1 MAAPELSIRQ
11 VAMQAAEWFVL
22 LDSGEATAQE
32 LVAFQQWRGADPAHE
47 QAWQQAQRIS
57 GLASSLP
64 QQTGSTLR
72 RKTRLDRRKAIKQLA
87 ILIAAVPAGWLGW
100 RTSEQQGW
108 LADYRTATGEQRRI
122 VLADGTVIQ
131 LNTATRI
138 DVDYSAISRTIYLRG
153 GEILI
158 ATAPDPDAQPN
169 GKPRPFTVQTAYG
182 PVQPLGT
189 RFVVR
194 HIDDHV
200 FVAVQEGAVQISNGV
215 RTDILHANEETR
227 FDAGVID
234 QPQALSPREL
244 HWARGMLSADET
256 RLGDFIAELARYR
269 PGILRCDPAVADI
282 RVTGAY
288 QLQDTDAIL
297 LNLAKVFPVKLE
309 YRTRYWVSVTAR

>member
-1 MAAPELSIRQ
+1 MAAPELAIRQ

-22 LDSGEATAQE
+22 IDSGEATPQE
-32 LVAFQQWRGADPAHE
+32 LVAFEQWRGADPAHE

-57 GLASSLP
+57 GLASNLP

-100 RTSEQQGW
+100 RTGEQQGW
-108 LADYRTATGEQRRI
+108 LADYRTAAGEQRRI

-131 LNTATRI
+131 LNTATRVDI
-138 DVDYSAISRTIYLRG
+138 DYNAASRTVHLRG

-158 ATAPDPDAQPN
+158 TTAPDPDAQRN
-169 GKPRPFTVQTAYG
+169 GKPRPFIVQTAYG
-182 PVQPLGT
+182 RVQPLGT

-200 FVAVQEGAVQISNGV
+200 FVAVQEGAVQISNGA

-227 FDAGVID
+227 FDADAID

-244 HWARGMLSADET
+244 NWTRGVISADET

-309 YRTRYWVSVTAR
+309 YRTRYWVTVVAR